1 MRENARS
8 VALQALL
15 QVEENEG
22 YSNIVIDKALR
33 AAGLDARDGALAS
46 SIFYGVLERRL
57 TLDYYLAQC
66 LKSPGKK
73 LDPLVQA
80 ALRCGAYQILY
91 LDRVPDSAAVN
102 ETVALV
108 KAGKKLSA
116 AGLVNGVL
124 RSLSRRKGSLTLPE
138 GDSPKALSVRYSVPE
153 ELILLWRKSYGKS
166 FTARLLESFQ
176 KRPALYLRLNPL
188 RTTKDDLAA
197 ALEGQGCRIKPLGG
211 LPWGAALEGSGS
223 PAALPQFQEGLF
235 HVQDLSAQLACQLV
249 GAKPGERVCDCC
261 AAPGGK
267 SFTLAEDMENTGE
280 LYAFDLYKGRVGLI
294 QQGAERLGLSCILA
308 QRRDGTK
315 PYEDLPQMDRV
326 LCDAPCSGYGVLR
339 RKPEIRYKDPAELA
353 GAAALPAGERR
364 RAGAAGRAFGVL
376 HLHPAPGGEQRGG
389 GTVFGRP
396 PGIRPGGH
404 PPGRGGALSGRA
416 GTHADH
422 DALLRGFRRLFRRLL
437 PEKGRMTGRYRL
449 WKR

>member
-73 LDPLVQA
+73 LDPLVQS

-339 RKPEIRYKDPAELA
+339 RKPEIRYKSLESAKELPE
-353 GAAALPAGERR
+353 LQLSLLEN
-364 RAGAAGRAFGVL
+364 AAGLVRPGGLLVYSTCT
-376 HLHPAPGGEQRGG
+376 LHPAENSGVAQR
-389 GTVFGRP
+389 FLAAHP
-396 PGIRPGGH
+396 EFAPEAIRLAGVERCLDEPEH
-404 PPGRGGALSGRA
+404 MLTMTPFSGASDGFFA
-416 GTHADH
+416 AC
-422 DALLRGFRRLFRRLL
+422 FRRK
-437 PEKGRMTGRYRL
+437 EG
-449 WKR
+449 

>member
-22 YSNIVIDKALR
+22 YSNIVIDKALQ
-33 AAGLDARDGALAS
+33 AAGLEPRDGALAS

-57 TLDYYLAQC
+57 TLDYYLSQF
-66 LKSPGKK
+66 LKNPGKK

-80 ALRCGAYQILY
+80 ALRCGAYQVLY

-124 RSLSRRKGSLTLPE
+124 RNLSRRKEGLTLPE

-153 ELILLWRKSYGKS
+153 ELIVLWRKSYGKS

-176 KRPALYLRLNPL
+176 KRPALYLRINPL
-188 RTTKDDLAA
+188 RTAKGDLAA
-197 ALEGQGCRIKPLGG
+197 SLESHGCRIKPLGS
-211 LPWGAALEGSGS
+211 LPWGAVLEGTGS
-223 PAALPQFQEGLF
+223 PAALPEFGEGLF

-294 QQGAERLGLSCILA
+294 QQGAERLGLSCIVA

-315 PYEDLPQMDRV
+315 PYEGLPQMDRV

-339 RKPEIRYKDPAELA
+339 RKPEIRYKPLES
-353 GAAALPAGERR
+353 GKELPALQLSLLEN
-364 RAGAAGRAFGVL
+364 AAGLVRPGGLLVYSTCT
-376 HLHPAPGGEQRGG
+376 LHPAENSGVAEKFLAAHPE
-389 GTVFGRP
+389 FAP
-396 PGIRPGGH
+396 EPIRLAGVERCLDEPEH
-404 PPGRGGALSGRA
+404 TLTMTPFSGASDGFFA
-416 GTHADH
+416 AC
-422 DALLRGFRRLFRRLL
+422 FRRR
-437 PEKGRMTGRYRL
+437 EE
-449 WKR
+449 

>member
-73 LDPLVQA
+73 LDSLVQA

-188 RTTKDDLAA
+188 RTTKEDLAA

-294 QQGAERLGLSCILA
+294 QQGAERRS
-308 QRRDGTK
+308 
-315 PYEDLPQMDRV
+315 
-326 LCDAPCSGYGVLR
+326 S
-339 RKPEIRYKDPAELA
+339 PASWA
-353 GAAALPAGERR
+353 
-364 RAGAAGRAFGVL
+364 
-376 HLHPAPGGEQRGG
+376 
-389 GTVFGRP
+389 
-396 PGIRPGGH
+396 
-404 PPGRGGALSGRA
+404 
-416 GTHADH
+416 
-422 DALLRGFRRLFRRLL
+422 
-437 PEKGRMTGRYRL
+437 
-449 WKR
+449 